1 MQFFII
7 TTLKKDISQLDL
19 AGIILGHII
28 FAIAITQLFDWQWLK
43 DLMSEEDKQRML
55 KSYNW
60 KDLLFDGAII
70 AVFLGIVFVVIS
82 FFL

>member
-7 TTLKKDISQLDL
+7 TTIKKDISQLDL

-70 AVFLGIVFVVIS
+70 AVLLGIVFVVIS